1 MIASVVAVVVLVGGN
16 IAYDINKQNQ
26 IAEANQALETLSK
39 DAKNSA
45 ALLSL
50 KSISPDLYDVWTYS
64 NAIAN
69 KDYVTMKELK
79 SSSAVMISDLA
90 TYELAQSTKD
100 ASLLDSY
107 ALKQDS
113 VYRDLALVQSA
124 IILMNNSE
132 IQKAHEE
139 LSKISAQSSLNKV
152 ASALLHY
159 GVK

>member
-1 MIASVVAVVVLVGGN
+1 
-16 IAYDINKQNQ
+16 KQSQ
-26 IAEANQALETLSK
+26 IAEANQALATLSK

-50 KSISPDLYDVWTYS
+50 KNISPDLYDVWAYS
-64 NAIAN
+64 NAVAN
-69 KDYVTMKELK
+69 KDYASMKELK

-90 TYELAQSTKD
+90 TYELAQETKD
-100 ASLLDSY
+100 ASALDSY
-107 ALKQDS
+107 ALKQES

-124 IILMNNSE
+124 IIFMNNSE
-132 IQKAHEE
+132 TEKAHEE

-159 GVK
+159 GAK